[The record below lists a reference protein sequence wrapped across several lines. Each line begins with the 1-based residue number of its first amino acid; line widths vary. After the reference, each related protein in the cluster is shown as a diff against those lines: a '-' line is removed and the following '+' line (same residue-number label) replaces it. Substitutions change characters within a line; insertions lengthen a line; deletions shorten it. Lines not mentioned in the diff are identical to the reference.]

1 MDKLSVVVL
10 LAIAEGLK
18 LGRDVANN
26 SRAVRE
32 YLRRMT
38 GR

>member
-1 MDKLSVVVL
+1 VVVL
-10 LAIAEGLK
+10 LAVAEGLK

-26 SRAVRE
+26 TRAMRE